1 MNGRRASVRR
11 ERRVVVR
18 QESSRLDGTERRL
31 GRPDRVIARRSGHR
45 GLFPG
50 GYACAGSAGTARPA
64 ARQHACA
71 HASTSAGNAP
81 FVAGAAARPCA
92 GDAVLAELTSRKPA
106 WILIDLRPVTRGEAG
121 SSPDRP
127 GSTWRFIQQKSH
139 LRRAFYCQKFLS
151 MRCGIKEC
159 AALRPAPEV
168 RSEKTDARYRS
179 ALSRAALPT
188 SRAIAPRHIRSPRS

>member
-106 WILIDLRPVTRGEAG
+106 WILIDLRPVTRGGGFE
-121 SSPDRP
+121 SRP
-127 GSTWRFIQQKSH
+127 PRKYMEIYPAKEPPSE
-139 LRRAFYCQKFLS
+139 
-151 MRCGIKEC
+151 GI
-159 AALRPAPEV
+159 LLPEV
-168 RSEKTDARYRS
+168 FEYEVRHQRMRS
-179 ALSRAALPT
+179 ASACAR
-188 SRAIAPRHIRSPRS
+188 SSFRKDGCAIPISSVARCFADFPRNCATPYSVTT